1 MMSSAQRLAAVERNI
16 DLMAMVDRAVDAGWS
31 PLWCWSA
38 NVKGFTCY
46 LESKINCLNPHTH
59 EYLFSDGVVMPA
71 STTYNHRG
79 RILGYGRDSSK
90 GTRLGAGPGDLKSV
104 SASIIRR
111 DKPVAYRIRWENLK

>member
-1 MMSSAQRLAAVERNI
+1 MSSDRRLAAVERNI
-16 DLMAMVDRAVDAGWS
+16 DLMAMVDHAVDAGWS

-46 LESKINCLNPHTH
+46 LESIVTSLTAHTH
-59 EYLFSDGVVMPA
+59 ELLFADGTIMPA
-71 STTYNHRG
+71 SVTDNHMG